1 MRKFIKDLFTYPF
14 QRDKSKNKIN
24 LMMTSL
30 FKDFP
35 ANFWT
40 KPTFK
45 KIFIAPLLVIY
56 YIFSEWKKNDK
67 TE

>member
-1 MRKFIKDLFTYPF
+1 MRKFIKDFFTYPL
-14 QRDKSKNKIN
+14 QKDKSKNKRN
-24 LMMTSL
+24 QMMTSL

-45 KIFIAPLLVIY
+45 KILVAPLLVLY
-56 YIFSEWKKNDK
+56 YMFSEWKKNDK
-67 TE
+67 SE

>member
-1 MRKFIKDLFTYPF
+1 
-14 QRDKSKNKIN
+14 
-24 LMMTSL
+24 MMTSL

-56 YIFSEWKKNDK
+56 YIFSEWKKKDK

>member
-1 MRKFIKDLFTYPF
+1 MRKFIKDFFTYPF
-14 QRDKSKNKIN
+14 QKDKSNNKIN
-24 LMMTSL
+24 QMMTSL

-56 YIFSEWKKNDK
+56 YIFSEWKKKDK
-67 TE
+67 SE

>member
-1 MRKFIKDLFTYPF
+1 MRKFIKDFFTYPF
-14 QRDKSKNKIN
+14 QKDKSKNKRN

-56 YIFSEWKKNDK
+56 YMFSEWKRKDK
-67 TE
+67 SE